1 MPSDGVVK
9 SIDVL
14 ADLRRSL
21 AACLKRRSPDEFRFD
36 CLEKRFHHGVIIA
49 VPLAGH
55 GSNSADVFERISI
68 LIRTILAAAI

>member
-1 MPSDGVVK
+1 MPCDGVVK

-14 ADLRRSL
+14 ADLGRSL
-21 AACLKRRSPDEFRFD
+21 AACLKRGSPDELRFN

-55 GSNSADVFERISI
+55 GSNSADVFERLSI
-68 LIRTILAAAI
+68 LIRTILATTI